1 MPMKLANPLAYPLA
15 VLAGG
20 IFFVAGVR
28 LLRLPNVVALPGAV
42 AIATA
47 GAAVLKGRE
56 PESLGLDNP
65 GLETELLQAK
75 ERAQRLATQANDLQ
89 AESLNLL
96 TETHQ
101 VELLGIVQYACD
113 RTRELP
119 AKLDAMATQ
128 LSGRGSLLSVD
139 NLTKQLQE
147 AQHKQQIS
155 TGVAREQ
162 WQRLATSLE
171 RNIQLAQQGEDAR
184 EAQVVNL
191 STLIVDAGG
200 VLQQLQNKLRSA
212 DLDSD
217 RQTDEL
223 RELGLEL
230 NNMQE
235 SMDVLM
241 TPQ

>member
-1 MPMKLANPLAYPLA
+1 MKLANPLAYPLA

-20 IFFVAGVR
+20 VFLVAGVR
-28 LLRLPNVVALPGAV
+28 FARLPSFVALPGAV

-47 GAAVLKGRE
+47 GAAVLKSRE
-56 PESLGLDNP
+56 PETLGLDNP
-65 GLETELLQAK
+65 NLEKELQQARQQVTQLVEQATGLK
-75 ERAQRLATQANDLQ
+75 
-89 AESLNLL
+89 AESVNLL

-113 RTRELP
+113 HIQDLP
-119 AKLDAMATQ
+119 TKLEQ
-128 LSGRGSLLSVD
+128 LIKRLNRKGAILAVD
-139 NLTKQLQE
+139 DLQKQLRE
-147 AQHKQQIS
+147 AEQKQRTS
-155 TGVAREQ
+155 TGAAKAQWSRLVA
-162 WQRLATSLE
+162 SLQ
-171 RNIQLAQQGEDAR
+171 RNIELAQQGEDAR
-184 EAQVVNL
+184 EAQVVSL

-212 DLDSD
+212 DLSSD

-235 SMDVLM
+235 NMDVLL
-241 TPQ
+241 TS

>member
-1 MPMKLANPLAYPLA
+1 VKLANPLAYPLA

-20 IFFVAGVR
+20 LFLVVGVR
-28 LLRLPNVVALPGAV
+28 LVRLPNVVVLPASA
-42 AIATA
+42 AIATL

-65 GLETELLQAK
+65 KLEDELLQAK
-75 ERAQRLATQANDLQ
+75 QRAELLAEKANELQ
-89 AESLNLL
+89 AESINLL
-96 TETHQ
+96 TDTSQ

-119 AKLDAMATQ
+119 SKLDELAKH
-128 LSGRGSLLSVD
+128 LHRRGSLLSVED
-139 NLTKQLQE
+139 LEKQLKE
-147 AQHKQQIS
+147 AQHKERTSSGIAQ
-155 TGVAREQ
+155 EQ
-162 WQRLATSLE
+162 WHRLSQSLE
-171 RNIQLAQQGEDAR
+171 RNIELAKQGQDAR

-200 VLQQLQNKLRSA
+200 VLQRLENKLRSA
-212 DLDSD
+212 DLDNSA
-217 RQTDEL
+217 QTEEL

-235 SMDVLM
+235 SMDILM
-241 TPQ
+241 AAQ